1 MGSSFVRTG
10 NVAAGGSPA
19 GKSDYSIRKRAV
31 GGGWVGGLV
40 ECGSTGIV
48 CLH

>member
-1 MGSSFVRTG
+1 MWL
-10 NVAAGGSPA
+10 PCW
-19 GKSDYSIRKRAV
+19 KSEYSIRK

-48 CLH
+48 CLQ